1 MKICSI
7 TEVAKRAWLV
17 LRTGEKCCDWITVG
31 EEDEA
36 LGTGYWCFLGYVN
49 VLGFYYE
56 YRSFTKQSEVTVF
69 KPKEGFSGFHV
80 ETRLMWGKCQ
90 SGSPKGR
97 LLP

>member
-1 MKICSI
+1 MTGSQR
-7 TEVAKRAWLV
+7 AKRMRHRELV
-17 LRTGEKCCDWITVG
+17 TGASWATLMCLDFI
-31 EEDEA
+31 
-36 LGTGYWCFLGYVN
+36 
-49 VLGFYYE
+49 E

-90 SGSPKGR
+90 SGSPKGK